1 MCTMTHFHQFW
12 RFTYS
17 FSRLSPGQS
26 KEEEKKR
33 SWRTDGRPPSRRG
46 TIGAGRA
53 FCCGLLRM
61 SWCRLATTTLT
72 TSPTVSS
79 SSINHCQMSISSSFH
94 FIPFLLS
101 FPLLFNNFTSVALSC
116 YFFCYYKL
124 EITYFLFIYAVELQ
138 VILFITC
145 PKSYI
150 VHLRTSI
157 P

>member
-1 MCTMTHFHQFW
+1 MCTMTHCHQFW

-26 KEEEKKR
+26 KEKEKKG
-33 SWRTDGRPPSRRG
+33 SWRTDGRPLLRRG
-46 TIGAGRA
+46 TIGADRA
-53 FCCGLLRM
+53 SCCGLLRM

-79 SSINHCQMSISSSFH
+79 SSINQCQMSISSSFH
-94 FIPFLLS
+94 FSLS
-101 FPLLFNNFTSVALSC
+101 FPFLFNNFTSVALSC
-116 YFFCYYKL
+116 YFFYYYKL

-138 VILFITC
+138 FILFITC
-145 PKSYI
+145 PNSYS